1 MSYLS
6 RIRINPLRSG
16 SHELLGNPRKL
27 HGAVMGGLA
36 DDPERQRP
44 LWRLDGDNPHRPK
57 LLVLSESKPDWTHV
71 VEQAGWPHADG
82 EHYELREYEPLLSR
96 LAVGEEFTFRV
107 TANPVRNMIEAASP
121 TKPNDS
127 GRGSRGRSPRTAHRT
142 AEAQLGWFLE
152 RTEKWGFT
160 VPGASSGTSA
170 TEHSSVAATTDS
182 SDATGGA
189 VTADPACTGTAENPE
204 SARNVRITARER
216 RSFAKKRGS
225 KPVVLHTATFE
236 GRLRV
241 TSVELLRRALLYGVG
256 PAKAY
261 GCGLLTLAPLNPESD
276 AVGWVRSAAATT

>member
-16 SHELLGNPRKL
+16 SRDLLGNPRRL

-44 LWRLDGDNPHRPK
+44 LWRLDSDNPHRPK
-57 LLVLSESKPDWTHV
+57 LLVLSESKPDWTHL
-71 VEQAGWPHADG
+71 VEQAGWPHAEG
-82 EHYELREYEPLLSR
+82 EHYELREYEPLLTR

-107 TANPVRNMIEAASP
+107 TANPVRNAVEAARP
-121 TKPNDS
+121 TQPNDS
-127 GRGSRGRSPRTAHRT
+127 GKGSLGRSPRTAHRT
-142 AEAQLGWFLE
+142 AEAQLGWFLQ
-152 RTEKWGFT
+152 RTEKWGFS

-170 TEHSSVAATTDS
+170 IEHSSVAASADS
-182 SDATGGA
+182 TDATGGA
-189 VTADPACTGTAENPE
+189 VTAEAARVGTADVSEF
-204 SARNVRITARER
+204 AGDVRITARER
-216 RSFAKKRGS
+216 HSFAKKRGS

-241 TSVELLRRALLYGVG
+241 TSVELLRRALLHGVG

-261 GCGLLTLAPLNPESD
+261 GCGLLTLAPLPPDSD
-276 AVGWVRSAAATT
+276 AAD